1 MSSLSHSRRLGRL
14 GSAVFPAS
22 VGGLLVFLLHGAAVA
37 APCGRPDVD
46 VTFPPEA
53 ARAVPIDA
61 VLAAHYGSPA
71 RYDDEP
77 VTLTDAAG
85 NPVSV
90 TSSYDDADSMLR
102 AVPDQPLSAGL
113 HTVAWPSLRGVSSSG
128 GLGRGKS
135 VSFTVQSGADLG
147 PPSFPG
153 LVGIGWDL
161 ARDRD
166 PCLDRL
172 EDRFVFKL
180 EVGEAVEDTDNALLA
195 LLVFETRDP
204 TAPGQ
209 TEPSRVAVKA
219 WPENGFVEV
228 RRPANKAGKTCFAA
242 VAQDLIGSV
251 SGGGEREVCVKT
263 KKPPFFEGCALG
275 APGKPQSPAGFG
287 YTLLLLGLG
296 WLTTR
301 GRTAHARSVRAD

>member
-1 MSSLSHSRRLGRL
+1 MSLSSLRTPALLAGLVFSLSHR
-14 GSAVFPAS
+14 AW
-22 VGGLLVFLLHGAAVA
+22 A

-46 VTFPPEA
+46 VTFPSEA
-53 ARAVPIDA
+53 AKAVPIDA

-71 RYDDEP
+71 RFDDEP

-85 NPVSV
+85 SPVSV
-90 TSSYDDADSMLR
+90 TVSYDDADSMLR

-113 HTVAWPSLRGVSSSG
+113 HSIDWPGLRGVSSSG
-128 GLGRGKS
+128 GLGRGKR

-153 LVGIGWDL
+153 LVGIEWDL

-172 EDRFVFKL
+172 DDRFVFKL
-180 EVGEAVEDTDNALLA
+180 QVGEAIEDTGSSLLA

-204 TAPGQ
+204 TAPRQ

-219 WPENGFVEV
+219 WPENGIVEV
-228 RRPANKAGKTCFAA
+228 RRPANKAGQTCFAA

-251 SGGGEREVCVKT
+251 SGGGDKEVCVKT
-263 KKPPFFEGCALG
+263 KKPPFFEGCALAG
-275 APGKPQSPAGFG
+275 PGQPRAASGFG
-287 YTLLLLGLG
+287 YALLLLGLA
-296 WLTTR
+296 WLTR
-301 GRTAHARSVRAD
+301 GRTTHARPARPD

>member
-1 MSSLSHSRRLGRL
+1 MSSIF
-14 GSAVFPAS
+14 AVFPAS
-22 VGGLLVFLLHGAAVA
+22 LAGLLVLSLSGAAVA

-46 VTFPPEA
+46 ITFPPDA
-53 ARAVPIDA
+53 ASKVPIDA

-77 VTLTDAAG
+77 VALTDADG
-85 NPVSV
+85 SPISV
-90 TSSYDDADSMLR
+90 TTSYDDADSMLR
-102 AVPDQPLSAGL
+102 AVPDQPLSAGSY
-113 HTVAWPSLRGVSSSG
+113 TIAWPSLRGVSSSG

-135 VSFTVQSGADLG
+135 VSFTVQSGGDLG

-153 LVGIGWDL
+153 LVGIQWDL

-172 EDRFVFKL
+172 DDRFVFKL
-180 EVGEAVEDTDNALLA
+180 EVGEAVEDTDNSLLA

-204 TAPGQ
+204 ITPQQ

-219 WPENGFVEV
+219 WPQNGVVEV
-228 RRPANKAGKTCFAA
+228 RRPANKAGQTCFAA

-263 KKPPFFEGCALG
+263 KKPPFFEGCAL
-275 APGKPQSPAGFG
+275 ATPGRPQTPTGFG
-287 YTLLLLGLG
+287 YALLLLGLA
-296 WLTTR
+296 WLTR
-301 GRTAHARSVRAD
+301 GRTAHARSARAD

>member
-1 MSSLSHSRRLGRL
+1 MSSLSRLRRRWRLGA
-14 GSAVFPAS
+14 AVFPAS
-22 VGGLLVFLLHGAAVA
+22 LAGLLVFSLSRVALA

-46 VTFPPEA
+46 ITFPPDA
-53 ARAVPIDA
+53 ATAVPIDA

-85 NPVSV
+85 SPVSV
-90 TSSYDDADSMLR
+90 TSSYDAADSMLR

-113 HTVAWPSLRGVSSSG
+113 YTIAWPSLRGVSSSG

-135 VSFTVQSGADLG
+135 VSFTVQSSADLA

-153 LVGIGWDL
+153 LVGIEWDL

-172 EDRFVFKL
+172 DDRFVFKL
-180 EVGEAVEDTDNALLA
+180 EVGEALEDTGSSLLA

-204 TAPGQ
+204 TAPQQ

-219 WPENGFVEV
+219 WPANGVVEV
-228 RRPANKAGKTCFAA
+228 RRPANKAGQTCFAA
-242 VAQDLIGSV
+242 VAQDLVGSV
-251 SGGGEREVCVKT
+251 SGGGDKEVCVKT
-263 KKPPFFEGCALG
+263 KKPPFFEGCALV
-275 APGKPQSPAGFG
+275 APGKPRAPSGFG
-287 YTLLLLGLG
+287 YALLLLGLA
-296 WLTTR
+296 WLTR
-301 GRTAHARSVRAD
+301 GRTTHARPARAD